1 MVIPNGDG
9 YVKIPR
15 WLVNVLVGVFIAA
28 LSTVFTI
35 VVRNVEADVIALREN
50 QEKMDNRQRVVET
63 SIGIIDAKL
72 ENIEKN
78 QSSTDKKIDEILK
91 VIKK

>member
-1 MVIPNGDG
+1 MAEIPNG

-28 LSTVFTI
+28 LSTVFTVI
-35 VVRNVEADVIALREN
+35 VKNVEADVSALKEN
-50 QEKMDNRQRVVET
+50 QEKMDDRQRAVET